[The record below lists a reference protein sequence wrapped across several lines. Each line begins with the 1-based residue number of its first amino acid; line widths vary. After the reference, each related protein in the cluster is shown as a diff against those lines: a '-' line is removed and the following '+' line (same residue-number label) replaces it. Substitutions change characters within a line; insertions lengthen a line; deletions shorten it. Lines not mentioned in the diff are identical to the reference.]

1 MSDHSVLEPYWGLDY
16 GYQFSHRHHFEYL
29 GLRSISDRLAFV
41 SDHFCS
47 GPWAARPIADIMQQ
61 CHRETGRIPVLCL
74 DSNPWPVQIMVDE
87 LEQQLDLAAWFVFN
101 TDVRPEVSVHANL
114 APWPSWIVNQ
124 QLEHNYQIGRSRQH
138 RVSFM
143 SGTARYHRI
152 RLWYEARDLI
162 RPEDVWVINKFSAGC
177 LYDDCASLSEA
188 QWAESLLDQLPWS
201 NNQAFLVIYQLVRDV
216 LRPERPCGVLG
227 LCEYYR
233 RNIAIYQSIADN
245 RKNLEGL
252 PQRLHGDQLWHA
264 HDRAVPAR
272 FWILDI

>member
-1 MSDHSVLEPYWGLDY
+1 
-16 GYQFSHRHHFEYL
+16 
-29 GLRSISDRLAFV
+29 
-41 SDHFCS
+41 
-47 GPWAARPIADIMQQ
+47 
-61 CHRETGRIPVLCL
+61 
-74 DSNPWPVQIMVDE
+74 MVDE

-201 NNQAFLVIYQLVRDV
+201 NNQAFLDQSSTNSCVMSCGQNDHAAFSACVNITGETSPSTSQLLITEKTWKAYRSGCMVI
-216 LRPERPCGVLG
+216 
-227 LCEYYR
+227 
-233 RNIAIYQSIADN
+233 N
-245 RKNLEGL
+245 
-252 PQRLHGDQLWHA
+252 
-264 HDRAVPAR
+264 
-272 FWILDI
+272 